1 MASALGVGLSM
12 AAMEL
17 EIMGAIGTAAS
28 AVSTASAA
36 SGIATAA

>member
-1 MASALGVGLSM
+1 MASAIGVGISM

-28 AVSTASAA
+28 AVSTAEAA

>member
-1 MASALGVGLSM
+1 MASAIGVGISM

-28 AVSTASAA
+28 AVSTAGAA
-36 SGIATAA
+36 STLATAA